1 LKNLVKD
8 LRTAGQL
15 SQAELGGALGVS
27 RQTIIAIERG
37 RYLPS
42 LPLAIDMARFFSM
55 AVEDVFIQ
63 DEEGAR

>member
-1 LKNLVKD
+1 MKNLVRE
-8 LRTAGQL
+8 LRVEREM

-42 LPLAIDMARFFSM
+42 LPLAIAMARFFSTS
-55 AVEDVFIQ
+55 VEELFVL
-63 DEEGAR
+63 ERGARK

>member
-1 LKNLVKD
+1 MKNLVKE

-15 SQAELGGALGVS
+15 SQAELGDALDVS

-42 LPLAIDMARFFSM
+42 LPLAIAMARFFSL
-55 AVEDVFIQ
+55 AVEDVFIA
-63 DEEGAR
+63 DEEDAR

>member
-1 LKNLVKD
+1 VKNLVKE

-15 SQAELGGALGVS
+15 SQAELGDALDVS

-42 LPLAIDMARFFSM
+42 LPLAIAMARFFSL
-55 AVEDVFIQ
+55 AVEDVFIA
-63 DEEGAR
+63 DEEDAR

>member
-1 LKNLVKD
+1 MKNLVRE
-8 LRTAGQL
+8 LRTAGEL
-15 SQAELGGALGVS
+15 SQAELGDALGVS

-42 LPLAIDMARFFSM
+42 LPLAINMARFFSM

-63 DEEGAR
+63 DEEDAR